1 MPKLSVELSEQNHR
15 QLKIKSAW
23 AGLTQS
29 DVVRHLLSAWFRDEV
44 KIPEQDEPPTREKG
58 DQSK

>member
-1 MPKLSVELSEQNHR
+1 MPKLSVELSEQDHR

-29 DVVRHLLSAWFRDEV
+29 DVVRRLLSAWFSDEV
-44 KIPEQDEPPTREKG
+44 QIPEDEPPTREKG
-58 DQSK
+58 DQPK